1 MKYCPACAGE
11 IELSTPEGDH
21 LPRHTCTLCGT
32 IHYQNPKIVA
42 GCLPFYEDKVLL
54 CKRAIEPRKGYWTL
68 PAGFMENN
76 ESTEEG
82 ALRETREEAN
92 AEVTLLHLYTLTSI
106 VHVNQ
111 VQFLYLAEM
120 QNQNYSSTL
129 ESEEVRLFSEDEIPW
144 DQLAFQTINNALKYY
159 FSDRKKQHYPL
170 RQLEMRSNKDKGTL
184 LSSAG

>member
-1 MKYCPACAGE
+1 MKYCPSCAGE

-32 IHYQNPKIVA
+32 IHYQNPKIVS

-54 CKRAIEPRKGYWTL
+54 CKRAIEPRKGFWTL

-76 ESTEEG
+76 ESTEDG

-120 QNQNYSSTL
+120 NSKTFSPSI
-129 ESEEVRLFSEDEIPW
+129 ESEEVRLFSEEEIPW
-144 DQLAFQTINNALKYY
+144 DHLAFQTINNALKYY

-184 LSSAG
+184 LS